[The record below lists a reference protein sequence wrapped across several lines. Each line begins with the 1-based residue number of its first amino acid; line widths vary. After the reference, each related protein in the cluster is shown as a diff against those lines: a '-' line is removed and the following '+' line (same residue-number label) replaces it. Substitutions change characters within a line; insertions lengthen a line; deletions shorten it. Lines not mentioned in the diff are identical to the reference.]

1 MSYIWLIFRH
11 EMGHF
16 STWQNNLS
24 DGDKDYDRLFSIR
37 LFSNCG
43 EKTLGHVKTDLV
55 REFKVNQ

>member
-43 EKTLGHVKTDLV
+43 EKTLGHVKTDSV
-55 REFKVNQ
+55 